1 MTQINS
7 APAAPANGRD
17 ETLESVD
24 IAIIGGGLGGLA
36 VAAGL
41 RLRGI
46 DAHVFE
52 AAPKLRNE
60 TSTMISLGPNAWVA
74 LQELHPDLPADLKR
88 RGVEDCQVITRLRPP
103 PEAGMEPTT
112 IERPPAASRLTT
124 IRWAETQDALA
135 LLVLDEVVHCDHPAT
150 GYTEEWEEPQEQQQ
164 GPQEA
169 AAGAEAAGPGEA
181 AGAAGAAGTGAV
193 GAGAGGRPARSV
205 VVHFRGQP
213 SVRARLVVGADGI
226 FSAIR
231 AAMHP
236 GEPPPRYLGHMNWNC
251 LLHNPGG
258 NTVVDAHKPGQ
269 VIFTTDGAVSATE
282 RREPSL
288 MSYVCDAGGGY
299 TFWQVRMQFD
309 QPCFTVDLLRQRQ
322 RQQEGLQ
329 PEEAAAGADADD
341 GGADEGSAN
350 VVLGGGGAGRRGRG
364 GMGVPGSKE
373 RCLERLKA
381 AGWDWMVPLVA
392 ATPEPVIFERALY
405 DRLPLDDWAA
415 PGRRVVL
422 LGDSAH
428 GMHPGP
434 GQGARSAFEDAHQL
448 VLALEALWPDVP
460 AAVERYQQAR
470 VVRANRVLAFASES
484 CGLAAVRQA
493 AAPPGLTPAEL
504 WERSF
509 EFRAWFD
516 QYPRNMHGDPDAK
529 YWKPPPGSHQG
540 EVAGGVPALGGRGAV
555 AAAAPAGADGEGG
568 DGSAGGGGGGGG
580 GGKDGDGR
588 AVAVRVE
595 AHDGVSDGAA
605 TGAVGPMGQGADG
618 VKARGL

>member
-150 GYTEEWEEPQEQQQ
+150 GYTE
-164 GPQEA
+164 
-169 AAGAEAAGPGEA
+169 
-181 AGAAGAAGTGAV
+181 
-193 GAGAGGRPARSV
+193 
-205 VVHFRGQP
+205 
-213 SVRARLVVGADGI
+213 D
-226 FSAIR
+226 
-231 AAMHP
+231 
-236 GEPPPRYLGHMNWNC
+236 YLGHMNWNC

-299 TFWQVRMQFD
+299 TFWQ
-309 QPCFTVDLLRQRQ
+309 
-322 RQQEGLQ
+322 
-329 PEEAAAGADADD
+329 
-341 GGADEGSAN
+341 
-350 VVLGGGGAGRRGRG
+350 
-364 GMGVPGSKE
+364 
-373 RCLERLKA
+373 A
-381 AGWDWMVPLVA
+381 AGWDWMVPL
-392 ATPEPVIFERALY
+392 
-405 DRLPLDDWAA
+405 
-415 PGRRVVL
+415 
-422 LGDSAH
+422 
-428 GMHPGP
+428 
-434 GQGARSAFEDAHQL
+434 DAHQL

-470 VVRANRVLAFASES
+470 V
-484 CGLAAVRQA
+484 
-493 AAPPGLTPAEL
+493 
-504 WERSF
+504 
-509 EFRAWFD
+509 
-516 QYPRNMHGDPDAK
+516 
-529 YWKPPPGSHQG
+529 
-540 EVAGGVPALGGRGAV
+540 
-555 AAAAPAGADGEGG
+555 
-568 DGSAGGGGGGGG
+568 
-580 GGKDGDGR
+580 
-588 AVAVRVE
+588 
-595 AHDGVSDGAA
+595 
-605 TGAVGPMGQGADG
+605 
-618 VKARGL
+618 